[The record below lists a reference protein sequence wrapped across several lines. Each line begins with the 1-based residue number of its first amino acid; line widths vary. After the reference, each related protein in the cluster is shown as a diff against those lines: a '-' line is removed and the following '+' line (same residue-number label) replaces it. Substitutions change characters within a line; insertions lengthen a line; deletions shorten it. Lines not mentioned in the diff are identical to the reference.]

1 MKLKT
6 LIILIILFVLM
17 ICGVTCYILI
27 NENRKEQMETLN
39 KISRINE
46 IREKERIIPLEEIDK
61 SKIESVNKMSG
72 FYKNDISST
81 NFIAANAEYIII
93 GTVTSIDGMTNY
105 NPTIEDYVMART
117 VGTIKV
123 VKVLKGDLKEDSI
136 HFVRVGGTL
145 PLSEYEKSLPEPHRE
160 KVGLNKIPQQE
171 KKNRFV
177 TEIMDG
183 DIEIEEGKTYLIYTS
198 YATDYERYSI
208 QFLQYGLREVESSSL
223 NMDTN
228 KRTLDS
234 NEYETIIVKNN
245 KTGNYEKLSSV
256 LPSKFK
262 RNM

>member
-1 MKLKT
+1 MKKKT
-6 LIILIILFVLM
+6 LIILIILFILI
-17 ICGVTCYILI
+17 ICGATCYISI
-27 NENRKEQMETLN
+27 HEYRKEKMEEMN
-39 KISRINE
+39 RISRIHE
-46 IREKERIIPLEEIDK
+46 IREKEKIIPLEEIDK

-72 FYKNDISST
+72 FYKNDIASK
-81 NFIAANAEYIII
+81 NFIAENAEYIII

-105 NPTIEDYVMART
+105 NPTIEEYVMART

-123 VKVLKGDLKEDSI
+123 DKVLKGDLKEDI
-136 HFVRVGGTL
+136 IPFVRVGGTL
-145 PLSEYEKSLPEPHRE
+145 PLSEYEKSLPEAHRE
-160 KVGLNKIPQQE
+160 KVGLNKISQQE
-171 KKNRFV
+171 KKKRFV
-177 TEIMDG
+177 TEIMEG

-223 NMDTN
+223 NKDTN

-234 NEYETIIVKNN
+234 NEYETIKVKNN
-245 KTGNYEKLSSV
+245 ENGNYEKLSAV